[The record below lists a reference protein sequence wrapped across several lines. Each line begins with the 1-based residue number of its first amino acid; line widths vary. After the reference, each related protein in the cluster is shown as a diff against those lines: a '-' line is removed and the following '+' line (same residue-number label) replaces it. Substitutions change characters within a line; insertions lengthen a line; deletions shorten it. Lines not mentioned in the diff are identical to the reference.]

1 MWRRKGGE
9 EGDGGGTRELG
20 GYREGRGGKKGIMTR
35 REVGKETG
43 VGGQVRHQ
51 RPQGRQTE
59 GLGQRTARQAGWTL
73 EPGRTR
79 PERILA

>member
-1 MWRRKGGE
+1 M
-9 EGDGGGTRELG
+9 
-20 GYREGRGGKKGIMTR
+20 
-35 REVGKETG
+35 GKETG

-73 EPGRTR
+73 EPGRTHA
-79 PERILA
+79 ERILA